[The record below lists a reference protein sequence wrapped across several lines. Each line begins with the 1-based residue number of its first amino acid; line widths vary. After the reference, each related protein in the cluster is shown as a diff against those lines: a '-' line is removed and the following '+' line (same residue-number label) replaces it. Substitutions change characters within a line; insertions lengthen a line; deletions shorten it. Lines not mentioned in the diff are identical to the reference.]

1 MKKILLGLTLLGLVG
16 MASAEQT
23 ISESHKN
30 AALELLQV
38 MKMGEQFS
46 GALESGLD
54 AQLQANPGLI
64 RYRQTFLDFYDQYVK
79 WEDVKGRF
87 AQVYAEHFTE
97 AEINEITEFYRTD
110 VGQKV
115 ALKTTKLM
123 EDGMKLGEQLV
134 MENQSELMRMM
145 QEADAK

>member
-1 MKKILLGLTLLGLVG
+1 MKKLVLGLTLLGLVG
-16 MASAEQT
+16 MASAEEA

-30 AALELLQV
+30 AALELLEV
-38 MKMGEQFS
+38 MEMGEQFS
-46 GALESGLD
+46 DALEAGID
-54 AQLQANPGLI
+54 TQLQANPGLM

-79 WEDVKGRF
+79 WEEVKGRF
-87 AQVYAEHFTE
+87 AQIYAENFTE
-97 AEINEITEFYRTD
+97 AEIKKITEFYRTD

-115 ALKTTKLM
+115 ALKTTKMM

-134 MENQSELMRMM
+134 MENQSELIRMM